1 MIVLSGDLDI
11 VAVPDLSARIADIA
25 RQQPGPLA
33 FDLSQVTFMDCGS
46 ARLIV
51 GAGQAAAGRPRRVLV
66 NAPPLV
72 RRLLRVTGL
81 DQLCEVSPEGRPDD
95 SQLI

>member
-11 VAVPDLSARIADIA
+11 VVAPDLSARIADIA
-25 RQQPGPLA
+25 KRQPGPLA
-33 FDLSQVTFMDCGS
+33 FDLSKVTFMDCGS

-51 GAGQAAAGRPRRVLV
+51 GAGQSAPGPARRVLV
-66 NAPPLV
+66 GVPPLV

-81 DQLCEVSPEGRPDD
+81 DQLCEVSSDGSP
-95 SQLI
+95 